1 MSEVLHTYVT
11 GIKETPPPFCRYAI
25 DILFDLQKLVSAAC
39 RGEA

>member
-1 MSEVLHTYVT
+1 MIEVHGKYVT
-11 GIKETPPPFCRYAI
+11 GTKESPPPFCRYAI